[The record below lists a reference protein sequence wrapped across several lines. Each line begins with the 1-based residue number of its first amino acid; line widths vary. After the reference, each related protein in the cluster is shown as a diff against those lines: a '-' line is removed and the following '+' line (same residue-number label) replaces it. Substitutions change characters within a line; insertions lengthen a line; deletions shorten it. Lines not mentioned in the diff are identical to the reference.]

1 MNGLIEHEEKTLF
14 SYKVYQIQ
22 NLQNCGIQI
31 GDILICKKVKVI
43 PNSGI
48 YILNYEGELLAV
60 YGRYEKINSTI
71 YIDLEGGIIIKYTEL
86 NNIVGIA
93 IGGFYKLQ

>member
-31 GDILICKKVKVI
+31 GDILICKKVNVI

-71 YIDLEGGIIIKYTEL
+71 YINLEGDIIIKYTEL

>member
-14 SYKVYQIQ
+14 SYKVNQIQ

-31 GDILICKKVKVI
+31 GDILICKKVNVI

-71 YIDLEGGIIIKYTEL
+71 YINLEGGIIIKYTEL

>member
-31 GDILICKKVKVI
+31 GDILICQKVNVI

-71 YIDLEGGIIIKYTEL
+71 YINLGDIIIKYTEL